1 MNITYTI
8 HGKILKSH
16 TITIHLKYQI
26 QSEMKSLNFRRDHI
40 LYQIF
45 KLILSTLKKKLGEM
59 KDNPSIS
66 IYVNKI

>member
-8 HGKILKSH
+8 HGKKLKSH
-16 TITIHLKYQI
+16 TRTIHLKYQI
-26 QSEMKSLNFRRDHI
+26 QSEMKSLNFRKDHI

-45 KLILSTLKKKLGEM
+45 KLILNTLKKKLGEM